1 MSDRRAKARFEIV
14 GRLPGSLAAERRV
27 QILNVSLS
35 GALIETP
42 ALLQPETEIN
52 ITLESERHLASL
64 QARVRHV
71 RPTHF
76 DDGYLVGLE
85 FVGAAPGDLER
96 LLGSGSADVV
106 GA

>member
-1 MSDRRAKARFEIV
+1 MSDRRKKSRFEIV
-14 GRLPGSLAAERRV
+14 GRLPGSLVTERRV

-42 ALLQPETEIN
+42 APLQPETEFN
-52 ITLESERHLASL
+52 ITLESDRHLATL
-64 QARVRHV
+64 RARVRHV

-85 FVGAAPGDLER
+85 FVGVTPADLEP
-96 LLGSGSADVV
+96 LLGPSPDVV
-106 GA
+106 GT

>member
-1 MSDRRAKARFEIV
+1 MSDRRSKARFEIV
-14 GRLPGSLAAERRV
+14 GRLPGTLATDRRV
-27 QILNVSLS
+27 QILNVSLT

-42 ALLQPETEIN
+42 TALQPETEFN
-52 ITLESERHLASL
+52 IVLESEQHLATL
-64 QARVRHV
+64 RARVRHV

-85 FVGAAPGDLER
+85 FLGGTTGDLER
-96 LLGSGSADVV
+96 LLGATPADGI